1 MVWKDIPG
9 FEGLYQI
16 SDEGEVKSLSYHRSG
31 KEKILKK
38 ELNGIEYRVTLM
50 KNKRIYKFQIKEL
63 MTGLF

>member
-16 SDEGEVKSLSYHRSG
+16 SDEGEVKSLNYRRTG
-31 KEKILKK
+31 KEHMMKK
-38 ELNGIEYRVTLM
+38 ELNGYEYRVTLM
-50 KNKRIYKFQIKEL
+50 KNKRIYKLQIKAL